1 MGEAMVPYEYDG
13 RKFVGALVWDDS
25 VSGTRPAIYM
35 QPDWFGV
42 CRHTMEL
49 ASQCGGPG
57 YLMMLADTYGEG
69 YGEREKD
76 EDELLAN
83 ARGARLDL
91 DFVLG
96 CGAVAR
102 AALIAEAEKRG
113 LIDTSRIGAIGFC
126 MGGGIVLEEARAG
139 ADFRGTVV
147 FHVTLP
153 NPVGEP
159 PKADYKGPAMA
170 IHGAADP
177 VTPKEMMD
185 KLEAE
190 WTAAGI
196 QWQVV
201 NIGHAVHAFCVEG
214 ANHPGRSLYDPVVAQ
229 RAYKLMHDFFAE
241 VFDGPQAA
249 AA

>member
-1 MGEAMVPYEYDG
+1 MGEVMVPYEYDG
-13 RKFVGALVWDDS
+13 KKYVGALVWDEA
-25 VSGTRPAIYM
+25 VTGPRPALFM

-42 CRHTMEL
+42 CRHTMDL
-49 ASQCGGPG
+49 AAQTGGPG

-69 YGEREKD
+69 YGELEKN

-96 CGAVAR
+96 CGDVAYK
-102 AALIAEAEKRG
+102 ALVAEAEKRG

-126 MGGGIVLEEARAG
+126 MGGGIVLEQARAG

-153 NPVGEP
+153 NPIGEP
-159 PKADYKGPAMA
+159 PLADYKGPAMA

-177 VTPKEMMD
+177 VTPKAMMD
-185 KLEAE
+185 ALEAE

-196 QWQVV
+196 DWQIV
-201 NIGHAVHAFCVEG
+201 NVGHAVHAFCVEG
-214 ANHPGRSLYDPVVAQ
+214 ANSPGRSLYDPALAQ
-229 RAYKLMHDFFAE
+229 RSFRMMHDFFAE
-241 VFDGPQAA
+241 IFDGSQAA